1 MNEKGTLKKE
11 QNTLQNEQDTLQN
24 KIFDGEQARVL
35 NSEQAHLTMTHGKL
49 CAMEAALEE
58 KIEAINEKAAK
69 EKQDIR
75 SNLSLNFDSDTDS
88 METYIEFEAMSHS
101 IDQYNIE
108 QDAAQEKLGRVKRLR
123 KAPYFA
129 RVKLQF
135 DPEEAPEDYYIGSAG
150 IAENAYEHLVID
162 WRSPIAE
169 TYYNQQNG
177 KTFYM
182 VNGNRVDVDLQLRRQ
197 YNLEED
203 RLFSFFDT
211 QVAIEDPML
220 LQSLASRRTD
230 KMKAITATIQK
241 EQNAV
246 IRSEDVPVLLVNG
259 IAGSGKT
266 SVLLQRIAYLFYRQR
281 ENLRPEQVY
290 LLTINPVFRQY
301 IDQVLPDLG
310 EENPRTI
317 TWRDFLHFANAPDKG
332 PGESAK
338 EADLRKMERALKTL
352 RLQED
357 EICPVMQKGRCVLS
371 RREILNAAAELSGIE
386 AGPRLLN
393 ILSDKLSEIAKIKI
407 RRMERDDRDR
417 ADGNDAWGGSED
429 GAGGWASGVQQG
441 GSEDGAG
448 GNQGAASFNSMD
460 PYGNQGAN
468 KGGSWGESERE
479 TDRKEQNRITNQYGG
494 AFSTIHRFGFIDVE
508 KIGCRILH
516 KKRLTSAEWIWLKML
531 LTGMGDKNVRYVMID
546 EVQDYSAAQLMVLRR
561 YFGRAK
567 FMMLG
572 DEFQAIRPGTVSF
585 AKIHELFGEDGR
597 QTKELPLL
605 TSYRSSPEITEIFTG
620 LLPREKRI
628 VTSSVQR
635 PGTAPVV
642 MACESGEDYA
652 RRLRL
657 LVHAASAN
665 AVAKDGLAAGAT
677 DVASASTA
685 ASANAVAKDGL
696 AAGATAVAS
705 ASTAAGANTSASAGT
720 AAGENTPAGAGAS
733 TAEDEQ
739 GLTAVICANRA
750 SLEKVR
756 QILGDEAPQVIHRN
770 QALPHSGVFLI
781 TLDLVKGL
789 EFDGVI
795 LPDADQATYPD
806 DLMARHRLYT
816 AVSRATRRLSILAD
830 GELTSLLK

>member
-1 MNEKGTLKKE
+1 M
-11 QNTLQNEQDTLQN
+11 NEQDKLQ
-24 KIFDGEQARVL
+24 KQIFDE
-35 NSEQAHLTMTHGKL
+35 EQAHLTVTHGKL
-49 CAMEAALEE
+49 RAMKAALEE
-58 KIEAINEKAAK
+58 KIDAISEKAAK

-108 QDAAQEKLGRVKRLR
+108 QDAAQEKLGRVKRLL

-135 DPEEAPEDYYIGSAG
+135 DPEEEPEDYYIGSAG
-150 IAENAYEHLVID
+150 ISENAYEHLVID

-177 KTFYM
+177 KTFYV

-203 RLFSFFDT
+203 RLYSFFDT
-211 QVAIEDPML
+211 QIAIEDPML

-317 TWRDFLHFANAPDKG
+317 TWRDFLHIVNAPDKG
-332 PGESAK
+332 AYESAR
-338 EADLRKMERALKTL
+338 ESDLRRMESALKTL
-352 RLQED
+352 RLKE
-357 EICPVMQKGRCVLS
+357 EEVCPIMQKGRCVLS
-371 RREILNAAAELSGIE
+371 RNEILRAAAELEGIE
-386 AGPRLLN
+386 AGPRLMN
-393 ILSDKLSEIAKIKI
+393 ILSDRLSEMARIKI
-407 RRMERDDRDR
+407 RRMERDENEQAKDDS
-417 ADGNDAWGGSED
+417 AD
-429 GAGGWASGVQQG
+429 
-441 GSEDGAG
+441 
-448 GNQGAASFNSMD
+448 AATFNSMD
-460 PYGNQGAN
+460 PYGNQG
-468 KGGSWGESERE
+468 GSDGE
-479 TDRKEQNRITNQYGG
+479 
-494 AFSTIHRFGFIDVE
+494 HFGFIDIE

-531 LTGMGDKNVRYVMID
+531 LTGMSDKNVRYVMID
-546 EVQDYSAAQLMVLRR
+546 EVQDYTAAQLMVLRR
-561 YFGRAK
+561 YFGRAR

-585 AKIHELFGEDGR
+585 GKIHELFGEDGR
-597 QTKELPLL
+597 QTRELPLL
-605 TSYRSSPEITEIFTG
+605 TSYRSSPEITNIFTG

-628 VTSSVQR
+628 FTASVQR

-642 MACESGEDYA
+642 MACESGNEYR

-657 LVHAASAN
+657 LVNAA
-665 AVAKDGLAAGAT
+665 AA
-677 DVASASTA
+677 
-685 ASANAVAKDGL
+685 
-696 AAGATAVAS
+696 
-705 ASTAAGANTSASAGT
+705 
-720 AAGENTPAGAGAS
+720 
-733 TAEDEQ
+733 DE

-756 QILGDEAPQVIHRN
+756 QILGDKAPRVIGRN
-770 QALPHSGVFLI
+770 QALPHGGVFLI

-795 LPDADQATYPD
+795 LPDADRGTYPED
-806 DLMARHRLYT
+806 IMARHRLYT
-816 AVSRATRRLSILAD
+816 AVSRSTKRLSILAD
-830 GELTSLLK
+830 GDLTELLKHGTA

>member
-1 MNEKGTLKKE
+1 M
-11 QNTLQNEQDTLQN
+11 NEQDKLQ
-24 KIFDGEQARVL
+24 KQIFDE
-35 NSEQAHLTMTHGKL
+35 EQAHLTVTHGKL
-49 CAMEAALEE
+49 RAMKAALEE
-58 KIEAINEKAAK
+58 KIDAISEKAAR

-108 QDAAQEKLGRVKRLR
+108 QDAAQEKLGRVKRLL

-135 DPEEAPEDYYIGSAG
+135 DPEEEPEDYYIGSAG
-150 IAENAYEHLVID
+150 ISENAYEHLVID

-177 KTFYM
+177 KTFYV

-203 RLFSFFDT
+203 RLYSFFDT
-211 QVAIEDPML
+211 QIAIEDPML

-317 TWRDFLHFANAPDKG
+317 TWRDFLHIVNAPDKG
-332 PGESAK
+332 AYESAR
-338 EADLRKMERALKTL
+338 ESDLRRMESALKTL
-352 RLQED
+352 RLKE
-357 EICPVMQKGRCVLS
+357 EEVCPIMQKGRCVLS
-371 RREILNAAAELSGIE
+371 RNEILRAAAELEGIE
-386 AGPRLLN
+386 AGPRLMN
-393 ILSDKLSEIAKIKI
+393 ILSDRLSEIARVKI
-407 RRMERDDRDR
+407 RRMERDENEQAKDDS
-417 ADGNDAWGGSED
+417 AD
-429 GAGGWASGVQQG
+429 
-441 GSEDGAG
+441 
-448 GNQGAASFNSMD
+448 AATFNSMD
-460 PYGNQGAN
+460 PYGNQG
-468 KGGSWGESERE
+468 GSRRGSDGEP
-479 TDRKEQNRITNQYGG
+479 DRKEQNRITNQYGG
-494 AFSTIHRFGFIDVE
+494 AFSTIRNFGFIDIE

-531 LTGMGDKNVRYVMID
+531 LTGMSDKNVRYVMID
-546 EVQDYSAAQLMVLRR
+546 EVQDYTAAQLMVLRR
-561 YFGRAK
+561 YFGRAR

-585 AKIHELFGEDGR
+585 GKIHELFGEDGR

-605 TSYRSSPEITEIFTG
+605 TSYRSSPEITNIFTG

-628 VTSSVQR
+628 FTASVQR
-635 PGTAPVV
+635 PGTAPVL
-642 MACESGEDYA
+642 MACESGDEYR

-657 LVHAASAN
+657 LVNAA
-665 AVAKDGLAAGAT
+665 
-677 DVASASTA
+677 
-685 ASANAVAKDGL
+685 
-696 AAGATAVAS
+696 
-705 ASTAAGANTSASAGT
+705 
-720 AAGENTPAGAGAS
+720 EP
-733 TAEDEQ
+733 DE

-756 QILGDEAPQVIHRN
+756 QILGEKAPRVIGRN

-795 LPDADQATYPD
+795 LPDADRETYPED
-806 DLMARHRLYT
+806 IMARHRLYT

-830 GELTSLLK
+830 GKLTALLKHRAD

>member
-1 MNEKGTLKKE
+1 M
-11 QNTLQNEQDTLQN
+11 NEQDKLQ
-24 KIFDGEQARVL
+24 KQIFDE
-35 NSEQAHLTMTHGKL
+35 EQAHLSATHGKL
-49 CAMEAALEE
+49 RAMKAALEE
-58 KIEAINEKAAK
+58 KIDAISEKAAR

-108 QDAAQEKLGRVKRLR
+108 QDAAQEKLARVKRLL
-123 KAPYFA
+123 KTPYFA

-135 DPEEAPEDYYIGSAG
+135 DPEEEPEDYYIGSAG
-150 IAENAYEHLVID
+150 ISENAYEHLVID

-177 KTFYM
+177 KTFYV
-182 VNGNRVDVDLQLRRQ
+182 VNGNRIDVDLQLRRQ

-203 RLFSFFDT
+203 KLYSFFDT

-317 TWRDFLHFANAPDKG
+317 TWRDFLHIVNAPDKG
-332 PGESAK
+332 AYESAK
-338 EADLRKMERALKTL
+338 ESDLRRMESALKTL
-352 RLQED
+352 RLKE
-357 EICPVMQKGRCVLS
+357 EEVCPVMQKGRCVLS
-371 RREILNAAAELSGIE
+371 RKEILKAAAELEGIE
-386 AGPRLLN
+386 AGPRLMN
-393 ILSDKLSEIAKIKI
+393 ILSDRLSEIARIKI
-407 RRMERDDRDR
+407 RRMERDELNQAGD
-417 ADGNDAWGGSED
+417 DGNDTNA
-429 GAGGWASGVQQG
+429 
-441 GSEDGAG
+441 
-448 GNQGAASFNSMD
+448 FNSMD
-460 PYGNQGAN
+460 PYGYLGA
-468 KGGSWGESERE
+468 SRRESDGEP
-479 TDRKEQNRITNQYGG
+479 DRKEQNRITNQYGG
-494 AFSTIHRFGFIDVE
+494 AFSTIRNFGFIDIE

-531 LTGMGDKNVRYVMID
+531 LTGMSDKNVRYVMID
-546 EVQDYSAAQLMVLRR
+546 EVQDYTAAQLMVLRR
-561 YFGRAK
+561 YFGRAR

-585 AKIHELFGEDGR
+585 GKIRELFGEDGR
-597 QTKELPLL
+597 QTKELPLM
-605 TSYRSSPEITEIFTG
+605 TSYRSSPEITNIFTG

-628 VTSSVQR
+628 FTASVQR

-642 MACESGEDYA
+642 MACESGDEYR

-657 LVHAASAN
+657 LVNAA
-665 AVAKDGLAAGAT
+665 AA
-677 DVASASTA
+677 
-685 ASANAVAKDGL
+685 
-696 AAGATAVAS
+696 
-705 ASTAAGANTSASAGT
+705 
-720 AAGENTPAGAGAS
+720 
-733 TAEDEQ
+733 DE

-756 QILGDEAPQVIHRN
+756 QILGEKAPGVIGRN
-770 QALPHSGVFLI
+770 QALPHRGVFLI

-795 LPDADQATYPD
+795 LPDADRGTYPED
-806 DLMARHRLYT
+806 IMARHRLYT
-816 AVSRATRRLSILAD
+816 AVSRATKRLSILAD
-830 GELTSLLK
+830 GELTGLLKHGGN

>member
-1 MNEKGTLKKE
+1 M
-11 QNTLQNEQDTLQN
+11 NEQDKLQ
-24 KIFDGEQARVL
+24 KQIFDE
-35 NSEQAHLTMTHGKL
+35 EQAHLTVTHGKL
-49 CAMEAALEE
+49 RAMKTALEE
-58 KIEAINEKAAK
+58 KIDAISEKAAK

-108 QDAAQEKLGRVKRLR
+108 QDAAE
-123 KAPYFA
+123 
-129 RVKLQF
+129 
-135 DPEEAPEDYYIGSAG
+135 PEDYYIGSAG
-150 IAENAYEHLVID
+150 ISENAYEHLVID

-177 KTFYM
+177 KTFYV

-203 RLFSFFDT
+203 RLYSFFDT
-211 QVAIEDPML
+211 QIAIEDPML

-317 TWRDFLHFANAPDKG
+317 TWRDFLHIVNAPDKG
-332 PGESAK
+332 AYESAR
-338 EADLRKMERALKTL
+338 ESDLRRMESALKTL
-352 RLQED
+352 RLKE
-357 EICPVMQKGRCVLS
+357 EEVCPIMQKGRCVLS
-371 RREILNAAAELSGIE
+371 RNEILRAAAELEGIE

-393 ILSDKLSEIAKIKI
+393 ILSDRLSEMARIKI
-407 RRMERDDRDR
+407 RRMERDENEQAKDDS
-417 ADGNDAWGGSED
+417 AD
-429 GAGGWASGVQQG
+429 
-441 GSEDGAG
+441 
-448 GNQGAASFNSMD
+448 AATFNSMD
-460 PYGNQGAN
+460 PYGNQG
-468 KGGSWGESERE
+468 GSRRGSDGEP
-479 TDRKEQNRITNQYGG
+479 DRKEQNRITNQYGG
-494 AFSTIHRFGFIDVE
+494 AFSTIHHFGFIDIE

-531 LTGMGDKNVRYVMID
+531 LTGMSDKNVRYVMID
-546 EVQDYSAAQLMVLRR
+546 EVQDYTAAQLMVLRR
-561 YFGRAK
+561 YFGRAR

-585 AKIHELFGEDGR
+585 GKIHELFGEDGR
-597 QTKELPLL
+597 QTRELPLL
-605 TSYRSSPEITEIFTG
+605 TSYRSSPEITNIFTG

-628 VTSSVQR
+628 FTASVQR
-635 PGTAPVV
+635 PGTAPVL
-642 MACESGEDYA
+642 MACESGDEYR

-657 LVHAASAN
+657 LVNAAES
-665 AVAKDGLAAGAT
+665 
-677 DVASASTA
+677 
-685 ASANAVAKDGL
+685 
-696 AAGATAVAS
+696 
-705 ASTAAGANTSASAGT
+705 
-720 AAGENTPAGAGAS
+720 
-733 TAEDEQ
+733 DE

-756 QILGDEAPQVIHRN
+756 QILGEKAPRVIGRN

-795 LPDADQATYPD
+795 LPDADRETYPED
-806 DLMARHRLYT
+806 IMARHRLYT

-830 GELTSLLK
+830 GKLTALLKHRAD

>member
-1 MNEKGTLKKE
+1 M
-11 QNTLQNEQDTLQN
+11 NEQDKLQ
-24 KIFDGEQARVL
+24 KQIFDE
-35 NSEQAHLTMTHGKL
+35 EQAHLTVTHGKL
-49 CAMEAALEE
+49 RAMKAALEE
-58 KIEAINEKAAK
+58 KIDAISEKAAR

-108 QDAAQEKLGRVKRLR
+108 QDAAQEKLGRVKRLL

-135 DPEEAPEDYYIGSAG
+135 DPEEEPEDYYIGSAG
-150 IAENAYEHLVID
+150 ISENAYEHLVID

-177 KTFYM
+177 KTFYV

-203 RLFSFFDT
+203 RLYSFFDT
-211 QVAIEDPML
+211 QIAIEDPML

-317 TWRDFLHFANAPDKG
+317 TWRDFLHIVNAPDKG
-332 PGESAK
+332 AYESAR
-338 EADLRKMERALKTL
+338 ESDLRRMESALKTL
-352 RLQED
+352 RLKE
-357 EICPVMQKGRCVLS
+357 EEVCPIMQKGRCVLS
-371 RREILNAAAELSGIE
+371 RNEILRAAAELEGIE
-386 AGPRLLN
+386 AGPRLMN
-393 ILSDKLSEIAKIKI
+393 ILSDRLSEIARVKI
-407 RRMERDDRDR
+407 RRMERDENEQAKDDS
-417 ADGNDAWGGSED
+417 AD
-429 GAGGWASGVQQG
+429 
-441 GSEDGAG
+441 
-448 GNQGAASFNSMD
+448 AATFNSMD
-460 PYGNQGAN
+460 PYGNQG
-468 KGGSWGESERE
+468 GSRRGSDGEP
-479 TDRKEQNRITNQYGG
+479 DRKEQNRITNQYGG
-494 AFSTIHRFGFIDVE
+494 AFSTIHHFGFIDIE

-531 LTGMGDKNVRYVMID
+531 LTGMSDKNVRYVMID
-546 EVQDYSAAQLMVLRR
+546 EVQDYTAAQLMVLRR
-561 YFGRAK
+561 YFGRAR

-585 AKIHELFGEDGR
+585 GKIHELFGEDGR
-597 QTKELPLL
+597 QTRELPLL
-605 TSYRSSPEITEIFTG
+605 TSYRSSPEITNIFTG

-628 VTSSVQR
+628 FTASVQR

-642 MACESGEDYA
+642 MACESGDEYR

-657 LVHAASAN
+657 LVNAA
-665 AVAKDGLAAGAT
+665 AA
-677 DVASASTA
+677 
-685 ASANAVAKDGL
+685 
-696 AAGATAVAS
+696 
-705 ASTAAGANTSASAGT
+705 
-720 AAGENTPAGAGAS
+720 
-733 TAEDEQ
+733 DE

-756 QILGDEAPQVIHRN
+756 QILGDKAPRVIGRN
-770 QALPHSGVFLI
+770 QALPHGGVFLI

-795 LPDADQATYPD
+795 LPDADRETYPED
-806 DLMARHRLYT
+806 IMARHRLYT

-830 GELTSLLK
+830 GKLTALLKHRVD

>member
-1 MNEKGTLKKE
+1 M
-11 QNTLQNEQDTLQN
+11 NEQDKLQ
-24 KIFDGEQARVL
+24 KQIFDE
-35 NSEQAHLTMTHGKL
+35 EQAHLTVTHGKL
-49 CAMEAALEE
+49 RAMKAALEE
-58 KIEAINEKAAK
+58 KIDAISEKAAK

-108 QDAAQEKLGRVKRLR
+108 QDAAQEKLGRVKRLL

-135 DPEEAPEDYYIGSAG
+135 DPEEEPEDYYIGSAG
-150 IAENAYEHLVID
+150 ISENAYEHLVID

-177 KTFYM
+177 KTFYV

-203 RLFSFFDT
+203 RLYSFFDT
-211 QVAIEDPML
+211 QIAIEDPML

-317 TWRDFLHFANAPDKG
+317 TWRDFLHIVNAPDKG
-332 PGESAK
+332 AYESAR
-338 EADLRKMERALKTL
+338 ESDLRRMESALKTL
-352 RLQED
+352 RLKE
-357 EICPVMQKGRCVLS
+357 EEVCPIMQKGRCVLS
-371 RREILNAAAELSGIE
+371 RNEILRAAAELEGIE
-386 AGPRLLN
+386 AGPRLMN
-393 ILSDKLSEIAKIKI
+393 ILSDRLSEIARVKI
-407 RRMERDDRDR
+407 RRMERDENEQAKDDS
-417 ADGNDAWGGSED
+417 AD
-429 GAGGWASGVQQG
+429 
-441 GSEDGAG
+441 
-448 GNQGAASFNSMD
+448 AATFNSMD
-460 PYGNQGAN
+460 PYGNQG
-468 KGGSWGESERE
+468 GSRRGSDGEP
-479 TDRKEQNRITNQYGG
+479 DRKEQNRITNQYGG
-494 AFSTIHRFGFIDVE
+494 AFSTIRNFGFIDIE

-531 LTGMGDKNVRYVMID
+531 LTGMSDKNVRYVMID
-546 EVQDYSAAQLMVLRR
+546 EVQDYTAAQLMVLRR
-561 YFGRAK
+561 YFGRAR

-585 AKIHELFGEDGR
+585 GKIHELFGEDGR
-597 QTKELPLL
+597 QTRELPLL
-605 TSYRSSPEITEIFTG
+605 TSYRSSPEITNIFTG

-628 VTSSVQR
+628 FTASVQR

-642 MACESGEDYA
+642 MACESGDEYR

-657 LVHAASAN
+657 LVNAA
-665 AVAKDGLAAGAT
+665 AA
-677 DVASASTA
+677 
-685 ASANAVAKDGL
+685 
-696 AAGATAVAS
+696 
-705 ASTAAGANTSASAGT
+705 
-720 AAGENTPAGAGAS
+720 
-733 TAEDEQ
+733 DE

-756 QILGDEAPQVIHRN
+756 QILGDKAPRVIGRN
-770 QALPHSGVFLI
+770 QALPHGGVFLI

-795 LPDADQATYPD
+795 LPDADRGTYPED
-806 DLMARHRLYT
+806 IMARHRLYT
-816 AVSRATRRLSILAD
+816 AVSRATKRLSILAD
-830 GELTSLLK
+830 GELTELLKHGAD

>member
-1 MNEKGTLKKE
+1 M
-11 QNTLQNEQDTLQN
+11 NEQDKLQ
-24 KIFDGEQARVL
+24 KQIFDE
-35 NSEQAHLTMTHGKL
+35 EQAHLTVTHGKL
-49 CAMEAALEE
+49 RAMKAALEE
-58 KIEAINEKAAK
+58 KIDAISEKAAR

-108 QDAAQEKLGRVKRLR
+108 QDAAQEKLGRVKRLL

-135 DPEEAPEDYYIGSAG
+135 DPEEEPEDYYIGSAG
-150 IAENAYEHLVID
+150 ISENAYEHLVID

-177 KTFYM
+177 KTFYV

-203 RLFSFFDT
+203 RLYSFFDT
-211 QVAIEDPML
+211 QIAIEDPML

-317 TWRDFLHFANAPDKG
+317 TWRDFLHIVNAPDKG
-332 PGESAK
+332 AYESAR
-338 EADLRKMERALKTL
+338 ESDLRRMESALKTL
-352 RLQED
+352 RLKE
-357 EICPVMQKGRCVLS
+357 EEVCPIMQKGRCVLS
-371 RREILNAAAELSGIE
+371 RNEILRAAAELEGIE
-386 AGPRLLN
+386 AGPRLMN
-393 ILSDKLSEIAKIKI
+393 ILSDRLSEIAKIKI
-407 RRMERDDRDR
+407 RRMERDENEQAKDDS
-417 ADGNDAWGGSED
+417 AD
-429 GAGGWASGVQQG
+429 
-441 GSEDGAG
+441 
-448 GNQGAASFNSMD
+448 AATFNSMD
-460 PYGNQGAN
+460 PYGHQ
-468 KGGSWGESERE
+468 GGSRRGSDGEP
-479 TDRKEQNRITNQYGG
+479 DRKEQNRITNQYGG
-494 AFSTIHRFGFIDVE
+494 AFSTIRNFGFIDIE

-531 LTGMGDKNVRYVMID
+531 LTGMSDKNVRYVMID
-546 EVQDYSAAQLMVLRR
+546 EVQDYTAAQLMVLRR
-561 YFGRAK
+561 YFGRAR

-585 AKIHELFGEDGR
+585 GKIHELFGEDGR
-597 QTKELPLL
+597 QTRELPLL
-605 TSYRSSPEITEIFTG
+605 TSYRSSPEITNIFTG

-628 VTSSVQR
+628 FTASVQR

-642 MACESGEDYA
+642 MACESGDEYR

-657 LVHAASAN
+657 LVNAA
-665 AVAKDGLAAGAT
+665 AA
-677 DVASASTA
+677 
-685 ASANAVAKDGL
+685 
-696 AAGATAVAS
+696 
-705 ASTAAGANTSASAGT
+705 
-720 AAGENTPAGAGAS
+720 
-733 TAEDEQ
+733 DE

-756 QILGDEAPQVIHRN
+756 QILGDKAPRVIGRN
-770 QALPHSGVFLI
+770 QALPHGGVFLI

-795 LPDADQATYPD
+795 LPDADRGTYPED
-806 DLMARHRLYT
+806 IMARHRLYT
-816 AVSRATRRLSILAD
+816 AVSRATKRLSILAD
-830 GELTSLLK
+830 GELTELLKHGTA

>member
-1 MNEKGTLKKE
+1 M
-11 QNTLQNEQDTLQN
+11 NEQDKLQ
-24 KIFDGEQARVL
+24 KQIFDE
-35 NSEQAHLTMTHGKL
+35 EQAHLTVTHGKL
-49 CAMEAALEE
+49 RAMKAALEE
-58 KIEAINEKAAK
+58 KIDAISEKAAK

-108 QDAAQEKLGRVKRLR
+108 QDAAQEKLGRVKRLL

-135 DPEEAPEDYYIGSAG
+135 DPEEEPEDYYIGSAG
-150 IAENAYEHLVID
+150 ISENAYEHLVID

-177 KTFYM
+177 KTFYV

-203 RLFSFFDT
+203 RLYSFFDT
-211 QVAIEDPML
+211 QIAIEDPML

-317 TWRDFLHFANAPDKG
+317 TWRDFLHIVNAPDKG
-332 PGESAK
+332 AYESAK
-338 EADLRKMERALKTL
+338 ESDLRRMESALKTL
-352 RLQED
+352 RLKE
-357 EICPVMQKGRCVLS
+357 EEVYPIMQKGRCVLS
-371 RREILNAAAELSGIE
+371 RNEILRAAAELEGIE
-386 AGPRLLN
+386 AGPRLMN
-393 ILSDKLSEIAKIKI
+393 ILSDRLSEMARIKI
-407 RRMERDDRDR
+407 RRMERDENEQAKDDS
-417 ADGNDAWGGSED
+417 AD
-429 GAGGWASGVQQG
+429 
-441 GSEDGAG
+441 
-448 GNQGAASFNSMD
+448 AATFNSMD
-460 PYGNQGAN
+460 PYGNQG
-468 KGGSWGESERE
+468 GSRRGSDGEP
-479 TDRKEQNRITNQYGG
+479 DRKEQNRITNQYGG
-494 AFSTIHRFGFIDVE
+494 AFSTIHHFGFIDIE

-531 LTGMGDKNVRYVMID
+531 LTGMSDKNVRYVMID
-546 EVQDYSAAQLMVLRR
+546 EVQDYTAAQLMVLRR
-561 YFGRAK
+561 YFGRAR

-585 AKIHELFGEDGR
+585 GKIHELFGEDGR
-597 QTKELPLL
+597 QTRELPLL
-605 TSYRSSPEITEIFTG
+605 TSYRSSPEITNIFTG

-628 VTSSVQR
+628 FTASVQR

-642 MACESGEDYA
+642 MACESGDEYR

-657 LVHAASAN
+657 LVNAA
-665 AVAKDGLAAGAT
+665 AA
-677 DVASASTA
+677 
-685 ASANAVAKDGL
+685 
-696 AAGATAVAS
+696 
-705 ASTAAGANTSASAGT
+705 
-720 AAGENTPAGAGAS
+720 
-733 TAEDEQ
+733 DE

-756 QILGDEAPQVIHRN
+756 QILGDKAPRVIGRN
-770 QALPHSGVFLI
+770 QALPHGGVFLI

-795 LPDADQATYPD
+795 LPDVDRGTYPED
-806 DLMARHRLYT
+806 IMARHRLYT

-830 GELTSLLK
+830 GKLTALLKHRAD

>member
-317 TWRDFLHFANAPDKG
+317 TWRDFLHIANAPDKG

-429 GAGGWASGVQQG
+429 GAGG
-441 GSEDGAG
+441 
-448 GNQGAASFNSMD
+448 NQGATSFNSMD

-494 AFSTIHRFGFIDVE
+494 AFSTIYRFGFIDVE

-546 EVQDYSAAQLMVLRR
+546 EVQDYTAAQLMVLRR

-657 LVHAASAN
+657 LVH
-665 AVAKDGLAAGAT
+665 
-677 DVASASTA
+677 A

-816 AVSRATRRLSILAD
+816 AISRATRRLSILAD